1 MSSSQQRIRLLVDV
15 FATKNQKADALP
27 SLVPAELV
35 EAILQEFQGE
45 KDLEYLSNTPELY
58 YLLRASDRSPLDE
71 NTPLGQQ
78 VSDQEQLVL
87 AEQEMP
93 LPNGTQRPTQPIY
106 MREQTAEQA
115 TSQVY
120 KLHWLP
126 AIIGRRDKKHA
137 QNEFVVVD
145 LASHAAGLRVSRRH
159 AQITEEKGKF
169 YVEGLSQNPTIIED
183 TDGNQTPLNSTRH
196 LLHHKDLIHLERSQI
211 TLQFLVRDAT

>member
-15 FATKNQKADALP
+15 FAKKNQKADALP

-126 AIIGRRDKKHA
+126 AIIAKAGAGRYPERYKRTTGRGYPYYRLSWKHF
-137 QNEFVVVD
+137 E
-145 LASHAAGLRVSRRH
+145 SRIWDR
-159 AQITEEKGKF
+159 
-169 YVEGLSQNPTIIED
+169 
-183 TDGNQTPLNSTRH
+183 
-196 LLHHKDLIHLERSQI
+196 
-211 TLQFLVRDAT
+211 